1 MMKPALLILTL
12 VGLLTLSFSR
22 KLSIIEASQNT
33 VTITFISP
41 TPAGLSDTNLN
52 IVVAINSLYQL
63 STVRGKVEDREKD
76 LTFSTC
82 AYRTRLGECQPGW
95 LATISLAG
103 LERGQKSLSV
113 SATDVFNTV
122 STAQVTFRYD
132 QPPKVVLEGLPDGA
146 IARPDLRF
154 KASCVDDDPAGCRS
168 LVAVFSSGNVVAQ
181 LPNQFDGEISFA
193 KANGIEGDFCIRAT
207 DSAFQVREICQK
219 LYVEASPVLTEVLKV
234 NGIIQDVKT
243 DRVLYA
249 EKRDGRE
256 VLRIF
261 NRLSGEDQELTTISD
276 GKLYTLGTEPTTYLT
291 PRGAIFVI
299 KLDNDFWGYVRE
311 WRDGLLIEHGK
322 LNASDSL
329 KVNGKYAIWN
339 RNQNPDQTSAPIIL
353 ILRDLESGT
362 NTEILGGSVGN
373 WRNVVTET
381 GDVYFWAGGSGDYRI
396 FRYHNGQ
403 SQMLTDTAGVRDV
416 YPVTDGSNVVFRR
429 LRGSTS
435 DPDYQIVLLNNDSE
449 KILASGSE
457 RLPGP
462 LGYMVKNGWV
472 AFSRPGA
479 TGAIPVWLR
488 SPDGQEVQKSFFQ
501 SPTYVDSL
509 SADGQLTFYSNDLK
523 RRYLPLNNLPP
534 IEIGT
539 TLGRPFWQDE
549 KLFVIIGNSLFQF
562 TPPASVS
569 AASYSAAALAPE
581 AITAVFGSKLATAT
595 RVATTQP
602 LPTSLEGTSI
612 TVRDKTG
619 AQRLAPLF
627 FVSPD
632 QINYQIPQGTVA
644 GTSLITINSGDG
656 LVSSGTLQI
665 SSVAPSLFTANASGQ
680 GVPAATL
687 LRVKANGEQIYEP
700 VAVFDQNQ
708 NQFVPRPIDFGPES
722 DQLFLILF
730 GTGFRYRSALSA
742 ATATVGGTNA
752 EVVFAGTQGDFTG
765 LDQANIRLPRNLS
778 GRGNVELNLSIDGK
792 SANPVMIHVK

>member
-1 MMKPALLILTL
+1 MKPALLILTL

-22 KLSIIEASQNT
+22 KLSTIEANQNT
-33 VTITFISP
+33 ITITFISP

-63 STVRGKVEDREKD
+63 STVKAKVEDREKD

-103 LERGQKSLSV
+103 LERGQKNLSV
-113 SATDVFNTV
+113 AATDVFNTV

-132 QPPKVVLEGLPDGA
+132 QPPKILLEGLPDGA

-154 KASCVDDDPAGCRS
+154 KAICIDDDPAGCRS
-168 LVAVFSSGNVVAQ
+168 LVAVFSAGNVVAQ

-234 NGIIQDVKT
+234 NGMILDVKT

-256 VLRIF
+256 ILRIF

-276 GKLYTLGTEPTTYLT
+276 GKLYLSGEQTSYSTAY
-291 PRGAIFVI
+291 GAIFVV

-311 WRDGLLIEHGK
+311 WRDGWLIEHGK
-322 LNASDSL
+322 LNASNSL
-329 KVNGKYAIWN
+329 SVNGKYAIWN

-362 NTEILGGSVGN
+362 NTEIPGGSMGN
-373 WRNVVTET
+373 FRNVVTET
-381 GDVYFWAGGSGDYRI
+381 GDVYFWAGGSSDYRI
-396 FRYHNGQ
+396 FRYHDGQ
-403 SQMLTDTAGVRDV
+403 SQMLTDTAGARDV

-435 DPDYQIVLLNNDSE
+435 DPDYQIVLLNNDGE

-462 LGYMVKNGWV
+462 NGYLVKNGWV
-472 AFSRPGA
+472 AFSRPSA

-549 KLFVIIGNSLFQF
+549 KLFVVIGNSLFQF

-569 AASYSAAALAPE
+569 AASYSASALAPE

-602 LPTSLEGTSI
+602 LPTSLEGTSV
-612 TVRDKTG
+612 TVRG
-619 AQRLAPLF
+619 GSGIQRVAPLF
-627 FVSPD
+627 FVSPN
-632 QINYQIPQGTVA
+632 QINYQIPQGTSP
-644 GTSLITINSGDG
+644 GTALITIVCGDG
-656 LVSSGTLQI
+656 SVSSGTAQI
-665 SSVAPSLFTANASGQ
+665 ASVAPSIFTANASGQ

-687 LRVKANGEQIYEP
+687 LRIKANGEQIYEP
-700 VAVFDQNQ
+700 VAVFNQSQ
-708 NQFVPRPIDFGPES
+708 NQFIPRPIDFGPES
-722 DQLFLILF
+722 DQLFLIIF
-730 GTGFRYRSALSA
+730 GTGFRHLSMLSTASA
-742 ATATVGGTNA
+742 TIGGSIA
-752 EVVFAGTQGDFTG
+752 EVVFAGAQGDFTG

-778 GRGNVELNLSIDGK
+778 GRGNVELKFYVADK
-792 SANPVMIHVK
+792 SANVVTINLK